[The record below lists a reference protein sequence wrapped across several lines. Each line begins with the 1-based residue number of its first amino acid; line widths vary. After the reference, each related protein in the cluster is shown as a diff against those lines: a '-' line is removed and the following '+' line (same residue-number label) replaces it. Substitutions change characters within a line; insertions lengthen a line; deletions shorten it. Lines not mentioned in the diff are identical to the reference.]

1 MFAMVDFPSF
11 GFVFFKHFRHAARE
25 IRATFI
31 VDPVVDRLTHRPIES
46 LNAATLAVLQPI
58 AGFHVIASILISSAA
73 KFVRLVVPASYDL
86 AVKLAHIDRE
96 SDARLQEPPRI

>member
-1 MFAMVDFPSF
+1 MFRSLLMSAVLVMVDFPSF

-58 AGFHVIASILISSAA
+58 AGFHVIASSL
-73 KFVRLVVPASYDL
+73 
-86 AVKLAHIDRE
+86 
-96 SDARLQEPPRI
+96 SDGAEHLTGIRPV